1 MRDRQEIEQEMYHAR
16 EDLEQNLG
24 ELKQNVRETVDVPNR
39 VRHVVEEKK
48 QQAREL
54 ARRGKDGVVRAYDR
68 SVSFT
73 KQRPGL
79 VGGIAAG
86 IVLGAVGIV
95 MLLRW
100 RDRSRPWYE
109 RAYSRAYDAACDLI

>member
-1 MRDRQEIEQEMYHAR
+1 MRDRQEIEQEMFHAR

-24 ELKQNVRETVDVPNR
+24 ELKQNVRERVDVPNR

-54 ARRGKDGVVRAYDR
+54 ARRGKDGMVRAYDR

-73 KQRPGL
+73 KERPAL
-79 VGGIAAG
+79 VGGVFAG
-86 IVLGAVGIV
+86 IVLGAIGVA
-95 MLLRW
+95 LLFRW
-100 RDRSRPWYE
+100 RANNRPWYE
-109 RAYSRAYDAACDLI
+109 RLYELI